1 MASGARTTLGVYC
14 LGIGSRRAHGGSG
27 MTWTSFRR
35 WCTWLSRVE
44 ATEPVISQGG
54 RAVQVSSRMV
64 SQGSCCENEAR
75 VMRGH
80 VSLGSPRT
88 SKCRCSL
95 ARDCQLESALRSG
108 RVEVRTGS
116 VSSTGESVC
125 LDGGIERAAPTLLR
139 FKSCTVLDSVLVSL
153 RGPSAAMCCRSRV
166 RQGTSALVSSAK
178 LDTAFPGGPGRQR
191 RGLNHSIL

>member
-1 MASGARTTLGVYC
+1 MHVASRAAVLALAPCARRLWDDLDIFSSVVHF
-14 LGIGSRRAHGGSG
+14 GSLESKRR
-27 MTWTSFRR
+27 
-35 WCTWLSRVE
+35 
-44 ATEPVISQGG
+44 SQGG

-88 SKCRCSL
+88 SKCRRFP
-95 ARDCQLESALRSG
+95 ATDCQLESALWSG

-139 FKSCTVLDSVLVSL
+139 FKSCTVLDSLLVSL

-166 RQGTSALVSSAK
+166 KQGTSALVSSAK
-178 LDTAFPGGPGRQR
+178 LDTAVPGGPGRQR